1 MARRPVSDDMLGN
14 RSLTRFDVCVIGS
27 GAGGSAVAHVLAA
40 AGKSVLVLEAGSNAF
55 PGLDAETLPFP
66 LHSSDEIKYDVRN
79 FIQQDGFLEPRTF
92 RVTATQ
98 QAEASA
104 DVNVLPKAVGG
115 GFQHADMKTP
125 RFNRVDFALKSKVE
139 ALLAANSDLVVPGF
153 GASAASANFA
163 DWPFD
168 YDTLEPYYV
177 EAERLLGVQGDASDN
192 PCASPR
198 SAPYPMP
205 PGVPMYFNLLLAA
218 GARQVTLADQDALS
232 PHTYP
237 AAISSRFYGERPP
250 CVDCGLCSGFGCPN
264 NSKGSPAVT
273 TIRRALLTGNCQLRF
288 NAQVTKL
295 VND

>member
-1 MARRPVSDDMLGN
+1 MAPRLVSGETLGN
-14 RSLTRFDVCVIGS
+14 RCLTQFDVCVIGS
-27 GAGGSAVAHVLAA
+27 GAGGSAVARVFAA

-125 RFNRVDFALKSKVE
+125 RFNRVDFVLKSKVE
-139 ALLAANSDLVVPGF
+139 ALLAANSDLLVPGF

-168 YDTLEPYYV
+168 YDTLEPTMP
-177 EAERLLGVQGDASDN
+177 RQSAS
-192 PCASPR
+192 
-198 SAPYPMP
+198 
-205 PGVPMYFNLLLAA
+205 
-218 GARQVTLADQDALS
+218 
-232 PHTYP
+232 
-237 AAISSRFYGERPP
+237 
-250 CVDCGLCSGFGCPN
+250 SGC
-264 NSKGSPAVT
+264 
-273 TIRRALLTGNCQLRF
+273 
-288 NAQVTKL
+288 
-295 VND
+295 